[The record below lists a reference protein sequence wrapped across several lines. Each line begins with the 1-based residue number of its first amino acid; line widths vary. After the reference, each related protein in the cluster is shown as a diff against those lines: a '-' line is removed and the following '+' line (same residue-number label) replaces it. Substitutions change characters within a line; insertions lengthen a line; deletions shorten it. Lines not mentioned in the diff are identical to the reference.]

1 MLNKLKYSPRRKSS
15 SGRWCNLGSGCAS
28 LPQPMNTT
36 QVQKLPQTV
45 WRVEMVEGCPAQ
57 HQQLRGVC
65 SLPQSCCDTGTA
77 ASPAMLLSEGSLHF
91 ATRSFSFFCHPN
103 RLTRVLI
110 CSQLPER
117 RFCKKLSPVP
127 AGGADPI
134 PAPPWSQGCNLSL
147 GHKTSGHKGISF
159 CQSV

>member
-1 MLNKLKYSPRRKSS
+1 MRGALHNISS
-15 SGRWCNLGSGCAS
+15 SG
-28 LPQPMNTT
+28 
-36 QVQKLPQTV
+36 
-45 WRVEMVEGCPAQ
+45 
-57 HQQLRGVC
+57 GVC

-103 RLTRVLI
+103 RLTRVFI

-134 PAPPWSQGCNLSL
+134 PAPPWSHVPGSNLSL

-159 CQSV
+159 CQSVQCCGLGKKRDSSSSLFLVTAGEGTWECLERSIRSFCR